1 MIFTLPQLVDRTA
14 EQQPDREAIHFLQ
27 QSLSYEQL
35 AQRSN
40 SLANALVSEGVK
52 RHDRIGILM
61 DKSLHTPV
69 AMYGIMKAGAAYVP
83 LDPSAPTERLALIL
97 RDCNI
102 RVLITDKSKRRKLE
116 ALRGQGLSLDCLVG
130 IDDSSD
136 PSTSSMGWDAVF
148 AEEGNPVSGARPIED
163 DLAYIIYTSGSTGM
177 PKGIMHTHRSGLS
190 FARWAAAEY
199 GLESGDRLSNHA
211 PLHFDLSIFD
221 FFASAVAGAS
231 VVVIPEEYTKL
242 PPSYSKLIADQQV
255 SVLFTVPFALIQLLL
270 YGVLDDRD
278 FGALRWI
285 IFGGEP
291 FPTPHLRALMKKL
304 PHVRFDNMY
313 GPAEVNGCTHY
324 TVEPLSQSD
333 ESIPIGPVND
343 ISDALVVD
351 AAGEEVA
358 SGESGELLI
367 RGPTMMQGYWG
378 RPDLNRRAFYRRQVV
393 DGYDEIYYR
402 TGDLVVQDLNG
413 SFRFLG
419 RKDRQIK
426 VRGYR
431 VELDE
436 VESALASNDD
446 VEESAAFAVPQKDGS
461 QQIQVAVTLKKG
473 KQHEDSDLL
482 AYLKLRLP
490 WYALPSELRVHEVF
504 PRTTT
509 GKIDHRKLQENSLAG
524 KD

>member
-1 MIFTLPQLVDRTA
+1 M
-14 EQQPDREAIHFLQ
+14 
-27 QSLSYEQL
+27 
-35 AQRSN
+35 
-40 SLANALVSEGVK
+40 
-52 RHDRIGILM
+52 
-61 DKSLHTPV
+61 
-69 AMYGIMKAGAAYVP
+69 
-83 LDPSAPTERLALIL
+83 
-97 RDCNI
+97 
-102 RVLITDKSKRRKLE
+102 
-116 ALRGQGLSLDCLVG
+116 
-130 IDDSSD
+130 
-136 PSTSSMGWDAVF
+136 
-148 AEEGNPVSGARPIED
+148 
-163 DLAYIIYTSGSTGM
+163 
-177 PKGIMHTHRSGLS
+177 
-190 FARWAAAEY
+190 
-199 GLESGDRLSNHA
+199 
-211 PLHFDLSIFD
+211 
-221 FFASAVAGAS
+221 
-231 VVVIPEEYTKL
+231 VIPEEYTKL

-393 DGYDEIYYR
+393 DGYEEIYYR